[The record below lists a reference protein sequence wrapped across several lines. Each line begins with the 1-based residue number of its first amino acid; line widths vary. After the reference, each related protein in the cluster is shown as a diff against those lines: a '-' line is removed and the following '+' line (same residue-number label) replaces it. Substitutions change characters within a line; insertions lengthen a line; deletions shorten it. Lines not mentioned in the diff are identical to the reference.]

1 MSGMAVGGWL
11 CLLSPLAGALAI
23 TLAGTSISRRA
34 AGYIGTSSVFVAFA
48 GALGALVS
56 TWSQEGPARSELSTA
71 FTWLSGGSFHVGM
84 SILVDP
90 LSVVMMLVVS
100 GVGGLIVGYSI
111 GYMDGDDEERRY
123 FAYMAI
129 FVFAMLMLVEAGN
142 LLLLLVGWGLVGLA
156 SYLLIGFWHH
166 RPEAVA
172 AAKKAFVMNAIG
184 DATMALGFFLLI
196 FKTGSLDFGVAF
208 GDAAR
213 LDSTTVNLVA
223 LGLLGGAVAKS
234 AQLPLHTWL
243 PDAMEG
249 PTPVSALIHAAT
261 MVTAGV
267 YLIVRTHAVFE
278 AAHSI
283 EDLAAGLGAATLV
296 LAGLIALVQTDIKRV
311 IAYSTMSQIGYM
323 FLGAGLGAYA
333 NGMFHL
339 VTHAFFKALLFLA
352 AGLVIHHLAGEQDIR
367 RMGGLRRFMPWTWA
381 AFLVGSLA
389 LVGVPPFA
397 GFWSKDAIL
406 ASALARGGS
415 YGWILLVVGLF
426 GAFLTGLY
434 TFRLFF
440 LVFYGEPSELV
451 LEHAEGHVDHVHG
464 PEESTAHAAHGPG
477 EGPLS
482 MVLPVAVLTV
492 LSAVGGLLEIA
503 GVWHPF
509 GHWIARVAEPLVEP
523 TTAQDWG
530 TSAVTVALGLAG
542 VWIAWAVYRTGRLAV
557 PSLPAAQRLLERKF
571 YFDELYDVLA
581 YRPAQALAARLRSSV
596 EEPLVEGSLQ
606 EIGRVGRDVAV
617 DASRMQSG
625 LLRSYAVAIAVST
638 VVLAVVFVAV
648 R

>member
-1 MSGMAVGGWL
+1 
-11 CLLSPLAGALAI
+11 
-23 TLAGTSISRRA
+23 
-34 AGYIGTSSVFVAFA
+34 
-48 GALGALVS
+48 
-56 TWSQEGPARSELSTA
+56 
-71 FTWLSGGSFHVGM
+71 
-84 SILVDP
+84 
-90 LSVVMMLVVS
+90 
-100 GVGGLIVGYSI
+100 
-111 GYMDGDDEERRY
+111 
-123 FAYMAI
+123 
-129 FVFAMLMLVEAGN
+129 
-142 LLLLLVGWGLVGLA
+142 
-156 SYLLIGFWHH
+156 
-166 RPEAVA
+166 
-172 AAKKAFVMNAIG
+172 
-184 DATMALGFFLLI
+184 
-196 FKTGSLDFGVAF
+196 
-208 GDAAR
+208 
-213 LDSTTVNLVA
+213 
-223 LGLLGGAVAKS
+223 
-234 AQLPLHTWL
+234 
-243 PDAMEG
+243 
-249 PTPVSALIHAAT
+249 

-267 YLIVRTHAVFE
+267 YLIVRTHAIFE

-283 EDLAAGLGAATLV
+283 EDLAAGLGAATLL

-323 FLGAGLGAYA
+323 FVGAGLGAYA

-415 YGWILLVVGLF
+415 YGWILLVVGLA

-440 LVFYGEPSELV
+440 LVFHGEPSDLV
-451 LEHAEGHVDHVHG
+451 LEHAEGHGGHAHG
-464 PEESTAHAAHGPG
+464 PEESTAHDTHGPG
-477 EGPLS
+477 EGPPS

-509 GHWIARVAEPLVEP
+509 GNWIAQVAEPLVEP

-542 VWIAWAVYRTGRLAV
+542 VWVAWAVYRAGRLAV
-557 PSLPAAQRLLERKF
+557 PRLPGVQRLLERKF
-571 YFDELYDVLA
+571 FFDDLYDVLA
-581 YRPAQALAARLRSSV
+581 YRPAQLLAVRLRKDV

-606 EIGRVGRDVAV
+606 EIGRVGHDVAV
-617 DASRMQSG
+617 DISRVQSG
-625 LLRSYAVAIAVST
+625 LLRSYALAIAVSA